1 MVLVVKN
8 LQVVLVVKNLPA
20 SAGDV
25 RDEGLILGQEN
36 PLEEGVAVHSSIL
49 ACRIPWTEDPGGLQP
64 MGLQRAGHCRS
75 DLVQHSRS
83 SNNKTNTG
91 VGRALLKGVLSQVV
105 NQRRSSCLPNS

>member
-1 MVLVVKN
+1 M
-8 LQVVLVVKNLPA
+8 VKNLPA
-20 SAGDV
+20 GAGDV
-25 RDEGLILGQEN
+25 RDEGLIVGQEN
-36 PLEEGVAVHSSIL
+36 PLEEGMAVHSSIL

-91 VGRALLKGVLSQVV
+91 VGEL
-105 NQRRSSCLPNS
+105 CLRGCYLRWLTKEEAIVYRIAENIRL

>member
-1 MVLVVKN
+1 MVLAVK
-8 LQVVLVVKNLPA
+8 KLPA

-36 PLEEGVAVHSSIL
+36 PLEEGMAVHSSIL

-105 NQRRSSCLPNS
+105 NQRSSSCLPNS